1 MFFAC
6 RLKTPFVPRTRTISS
21 ALSVITSANTNQ
33 TLPQGKKQQKLNQ
46 NNGQTTNQ
54 QLQTK
59 QIYSSNSKHIWAL
72 VMPKNEAI

>member
-33 TLPQGKKQQKLNQ
+33 TLPQGKKQQKLNPNKPKQ
-46 NNGQTTNQ
+46 RPNDKSTTPNQTN
-54 QLQTK
+54 LLFK
-59 QIYSSNSKHIWAL
+59 
-72 VMPKNEAI
+72 